1 MKFVLIFGPQAV
13 GKMTVGEELAKETGL
28 KLFHNHMTID
38 LLVPFF
44 GFTDEMW
51 RLCHHFREE
60 IFQSYAQTDQK
71 GLIFTFI
78 WAFNLQEDW
87 ERIQH
92 IQKIFQAQGAEMYF
106 IELFADL
113 DERLKRN
120 RTPHRLAE
128 KPSKRDIVFSENKL
142 LQSMKKQ
149 RMNSLPMEIKEEN
162 YLRLDNTH
170 LTPKQAAEQI
180 KNFIH

>member
-13 GKMTVGEELAKETGL
+13 RKMTVGEELAKETGL

-51 RLCHHFREE
+51 RLCHRFCEE
-60 IFQSYAQTDQK
+60 IFQSYAQTDQE

-92 IQKIFQAQGAEMYF
+92 IQTIFQAQGAEIYF

-113 DERLKRN
+113 DERMKRN
-120 RTPHRLAE
+120 RTPHRLEE
-128 KPSKRDIVFSENKL
+128 KPSKRDIVYSENEL

-170 LTPKQAAEQI
+170 LTPKQAAEKI
-180 KNFIH
+180 KNFIN